1 MRLKNTCQFSLGVIA
16 AFVCVFLCPQQKVS
30 YAMTQQEEV
39 ESITSYALGVIHDLN
54 GDTDSAISAYERS
67 AKSRNSSAVHLRLGA
82 NYARLGQLDKAT
94 KELDLL
100 LKEDP
105 DNVEGRYLL
114 ALIYTTKKDYD
125 RAAQEYEKILTS
137 LSAADPQNIEIYGYL
152 AQLYYSQKNYDK
164 AIKEFEKV
172 VALNPTENADII
184 YLLGSLYLEVKNR
197 DKALELFL
205 RAVKVNPQQDEALNS
220 LGYLYSEDDTRLDEA
235 LSLVQRAVDL
245 SPNNGAYLDSLGWIY
260 FRKGD
265 NTRAVEYLYKADS
278 YLKDPVI
285 YEHLGDVYFK
295 MGEKDN
301 AKKYWKLSLKLQP
314 DQDVVIQKLKSLGS
328 L

>member
-1 MRLKNTCQFSLGVIA
+1 MRLINIGKFSLGILA
-16 AFVCVFLCPQQKVS
+16 GFACVFLAPQVS
-30 YAMTQQEEV
+30 YAMSPQEDQV
-39 ESITSYALGVIHDLN
+39 KSISSYAIGVIHDLN
-54 GDTDSAISAYERS
+54 GDTDSAISAYEKS
-67 AKSRNSSAVHLRLGA
+67 AQHKASTAAHLRLGA
-82 NYARLGQLDKAT
+82 DYARLGQLDKAAQ
-94 KELDLL
+94 ELDIL

-105 DNVEGRYLL
+105 ENVQGRYLL
-114 ALIYTTKKDYD
+114 ALIFTTKKDYD
-125 RAAQEYEKILTS
+125 RAAKEYEKILTS

-205 RAVKVNPQQDEALNS
+205 RALKVDPQHDETLNS
-220 LGYLYSEDDTRLDEA
+220 LGYLYAEDGVKLDEA
-235 LSLVQRAVDL
+235 LDMINRAVAI
-245 SPNNGAYLDSLGWIY
+245 SPSNGAYLDSLGFVY

-265 NTRAVEYLYKADS
+265 YVKAVEYLLKADS
-278 YLKDPVI
+278 LLKDPVI
-285 YEHLGDVYFK
+285 YEHLGDVYLK
-295 MGEKDN
+295 MGEKEN
-301 AKKYWKLSLKLQP
+301 AKKFWKLSLKLLP
-314 DQDVVIQKLKSLGS
+314 GQDAVIEKLKSLGS